1 MPKPSAEFDVVLW
14 GATGFTGRLVAE
26 ALAREKHGARWAL
39 VGRDRAKL
47 ERVREGLARVDPACA
62 ALPIVVADAGD
73 PASLEALAGRTRVV
87 CSTVGPYALYGSELV
102 AACVRTGTDSCDLTG
117 EVQWMR
123 RMIDAHHAEAQ
134 RTGAR
139 IVHACGFDSI
149 PSVLGTLMLQE
160 HMRAQHDSHLDAV
173 RFYMGRMR
181 GGASGGTVA
190 SMLQALDEAAKD
202 RSVRRVLGNPYA
214 LEPDPRR
221 RGPDGR
227 DLMGVHYSEELKS
240 WTGPFVMASVNTRV
254 VRRTNALLGYAW
266 GEGFRYSEV
275 QAFGPGPR
283 GLARAGAMTAGLG
296 ALVGSLT
303 VKPLRRL
310 VQKRLP
316 AAGEGPSA
324 EARERGFFE
333 AHLRGEGRSRR
344 TGGTVRLC
352 GKVAARGDPGY
363 AATAVMLSQAALCL
377 AQDAL
382 PAAGGVHTVGTAMG
396 MTLVERLRRAGMTFE
411 VKELEGRA

>member
-1 MPKPSAEFDVVLW
+1 
-14 GATGFTGRLVAE
+14 
-26 ALAREKHGARWAL
+26 
-39 VGRDRAKL
+39 
-47 ERVREGLARVDPACA
+47 
-62 ALPIVVADAGD
+62 
-73 PASLEALAGRTRVV
+73 
-87 CSTVGPYALYGSELV
+87 
-102 AACVRTGTDSCDLTG
+102 
-117 EVQWMR
+117 
-123 RMIDAHHAEAQ
+123 
-134 RTGAR
+134 
-139 IVHACGFDSI
+139 VHACGFDSI

-160 HMRAQHDSHLDAV
+160 HMRTEHGGHLGSV

-190 SMLQALDEAAKD
+190 SMLTALDEAAVD
-202 RSVRRVLGNPYA
+202 RNVRRILGNPYA
-214 LEPDPRR
+214 LDPDPTR

-227 DLMGVHYSEELKS
+227 DQVGVKYSEELQS

-254 VRRTNALLGYAW
+254 VRRTHALLGRPW
-266 GEGFRYSEV
+266 GEDFRYSEV
-275 QAFGPGPR
+275 QAFGGGPR
-283 GLARAGAMTAGLG
+283 GLARASAMTAGLG

-303 VKPLRRL
+303 VKPLRKL
-310 VQKRLP
+310 VERRLP
-316 AAGEGPSA
+316 AVGEGPSA

-333 AHLRGEGRSRR
+333 AHLRGEGTSRR
-344 TGGTVRLC
+344 TGGRVRLC

-411 VKELEGRA
+411 VKELGAAA

>member
-1 MPKPSAEFDVVLW
+1 MPKASAELDVVLW

-26 ALAREKHGARWAL
+26 ALARGKHGARWAL
-39 VGRDRAKL
+39 AGRDAKKL
-47 ERVREGLARVDPACA
+47 EQLRAWLASMDPACA
-62 ALPIVVADAGD
+62 RLPLLLADAAD
-73 PASLEALAGRTRVV
+73 PASLEALAQRARVV
-87 CSTVGPYALYGSELV
+87 CTTVGPYARYGDALV
-102 AACVRTGTDSCDLTG
+102 AACVRTGTDCCDLTG

-123 RMIDAHHAEAQ
+123 RMVDAHHAEAQ

-160 HMRAQHDSHLDAV
+160 HMRTQHQGHLDAV

-181 GGASGGTVA
+181 GGVSGGTVG
-190 SMLQALDEAAKD
+190 SMLQALDEAMQD
-202 RSVRRVLGNPYA
+202 RGVRRVLGSPYA
-214 LEPDPRR
+214 LDPDPRH

-227 DLMGVHYSEELKS
+227 DQLGVKYSEELGS

-254 VRRTNALLGYAW
+254 VRRTHALLGYPW

-283 GLARAGAMTAGLG
+283 GLARATSTAAGLG
-296 ALVGSLT
+296 AFLGALG
-303 VKPLRRL
+303 VKPLRKL
-310 VQKRLP
+310 VERRLP
-316 AAGEGPSA
+316 APGEGPSA

-333 AHLRGEGRSRR
+333 AHLRGEGLSRR
-344 TGGTVRLC
+344 TGQPVKLAGTVA
-352 GKVAARGDPGY
+352 GKGDPGY
-363 AATAVMLSQAALCL
+363 AATAVMLAQAALCL

-382 PAAGGVHTVGTAMG
+382 PAQGGVHTVGSAMG
-396 MTLVERLRRAGMTFE
+396 MALVQRLRRAGMTFE
-411 VKELEGRA
+411 VRQLG